1 MDDGLTLG
9 LSALRLAPKLA
20 PLLAALVAAAPLTP
34 ARPVALAPRD
44 AARSARSSAPSS
56 PSRDA
61 TLAVLHRGVW
71 REWWRV
77 DRAPRRWSGPLPLLT
92 DAVVWRR
99 AGEGLEWG
107 ELHLS
112 GSGEAWRLGAVLIRV
127 DPRHFDFR
135 LAANVREDRSGGPWS
150 VELAPAGAA
159 LALNAGQFTD
169 EGPWGWVVH
178 KGREIRPPGT
188 GPLSMALLIA
198 PDGGIRWVTGDRI
211 AEAHR
216 RGELAGA
223 VEALQ
228 SYPTLLS
235 GDGDVPAPLLA
246 AGRGVDL
253 EHRDGRFAIGELR
266 DGRIL
271 IALTR
276 FKGLGGALS
285 ALPFGP
291 TVPETSALMGALGCR
306 AAMMLDGGLS
316 AQLLLRTDSGEE
328 HRWSG
333 LRQVPL
339 GLVALRKG
347 VGSR

>member
-1 MDDGLTLG
+1 M
-9 LSALRLAPKLA
+9 
-20 PLLAALVAAAPLTP
+20 
-34 ARPVALAPRD
+34 
-44 AARSARSSAPSS
+44 
-56 PSRDA
+56 
-61 TLAVLHRGVW
+61 
-71 REWWRV
+71 
-77 DRAPRRWSGPLPLLT
+77 RWTGPLPLLA
-92 DAVVWRR
+92 DAVVWQR
-99 AGEGLEWG
+99 AGDGLEWG

-112 GSGEAWRLGAVLIRV
+112 GSGEAWRLGTILVRV

-135 LAANVREDRSGGPWS
+135 LAANVRENRTAGPWS

-169 EGPWGWVVH
+169 DGPWGWVVH
-178 KGREIRPPGT
+178 NGREMRPPGM
-188 GPLSMALLIA
+188 GPLSMALLVA
-198 PDGGIRWVTGDRI
+198 PGGGIRWVTGDRM
-211 AEAHR
+211 AEAR
-216 RGELAGA
+216 ERGELAGV

-253 EHRDGRFAIGELR
+253 EHRDGRLAIGELR

-276 FKGLGGALS
+276 FEGLGGALS
-285 ALPFGP
+285 VLPFGP
-291 TVPETSALMGALGCR
+291 TVPEMSALMGALGCHT
-306 AAMMLDGGLS
+306 AMMLDGGLS

-339 GLVALRKG
+339 GLVAVRKKEAD
-347 VGSR
+347 RP